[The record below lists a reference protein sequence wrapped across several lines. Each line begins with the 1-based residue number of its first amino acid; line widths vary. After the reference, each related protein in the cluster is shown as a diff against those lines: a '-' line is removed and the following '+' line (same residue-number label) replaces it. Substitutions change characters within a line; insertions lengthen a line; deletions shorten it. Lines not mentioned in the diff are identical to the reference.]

1 MTADTKPQLLYL
13 NRENRWLDF
22 ERRGLE
28 LRDGE
33 LRLASLPLFETTR
46 IEELGQ
52 LPVPDGPAGLAVG
65 DDGTIYFSDPPRHR
79 VLRINPCNSET
90 CPLPCLGGFGSQ
102 SGSFQ
107 TPRGLL
113 FNAKRRA
120 LYVAD
125 SGNNRIQIFNVDSF
139 QLVDIWPHGD
149 QLSGAPSNKPGHFD
163 TPWSLASDS
172 HGNIYVVDVGNER
185 VQKFDASGRVKP
197 GFWNTAAGTL
207 NGASPREVAVAQSS
221 EGERVVVLAL
231 AEDAVKIFIFDTTG
245 QLWRTIDSEESKD
258 VAGLAVSGESIY
270 IGDNEHR
277 RILKFWADET
287 FVGEARGYNGP
298 VAALAFD
305 QLGRLLVHTGSSA
318 LEILQ
323 VAIEGA
329 FGKRGFMW
337 GGPFVAGNPLLKSW
351 FSLKAI
357 PDQLPADAHL
367 RLFYHLA
374 NDDEPPPVSEDV
386 EQPFLLPHW
395 LPLPLNVT
403 DGLISNEPHSY
414 IWVALEFSGEGLTSP
429 ALNQLTLEYDHEGY
443 LRYFPAIYR
452 EDPIKRAFLENFVA
466 LFESFF
472 DDTERDIRRLS
483 RLFDTQGA
491 PSEFLAWL
499 AGWLALDLD
508 EHWSEEKQRTA
519 ITKAF
524 DLYGRRGTAAG
535 LRESLR
541 FFAGI
546 DAYIEEPILSSSWW
560 ALPADVADEQVEG
573 AMLGFNTTLA
583 PEEAQGAVVGT
594 TATYDQSSLI
604 TVEEFGAPLFSN
616 VAHRFVVR
624 LHKAQIGGPRRQ
636 KELEAII
643 ERDKPAHTM
652 AHVCLIEPGIKLGL
666 KAQIGIDS
674 VLGGEPSLAR
684 LDSSSFTSNL
694 QLGGQPAGRIGQQ
707 SRVGQT
713 TRLGDVSPDVRS
725 SESAHSHAHK
735 ATRGGH
741 KHTHK

>member
-1 MTADTKPQLLYL
+1 MTVDAKPQVLYL

-22 ERRGLE
+22 EQRGLE
-28 LRDGE
+28 LRDGQ
-33 LRLASLPLFETTR
+33 LTLASLPLFETTR
-46 IEELGQ
+46 MEELGN

-65 DDGTIYFSDPPRHR
+65 DDGTIYFSDPTQHR
-79 VLRINPCNSET
+79 VLRINPCDGET
-90 CPLPCLGGFGSQ
+90 FALPCLGGMGSQ
-102 SGSFQ
+102 PNSFQ

-113 FNAKRRA
+113 FDAKRRA

-125 SGNNRIQIFNVDSF
+125 SGNDRIQIFNVDTF
-139 QLVDIWPHGD
+139 QLVDIWPHAAP
-149 QLSGAPSNKPGHFD
+149 LSGSSDEPGYFD
-163 TPWSLASDS
+163 RPWSLAMDGK
-172 HGNIYVVDVGNER
+172 GNIYVVDVGNQR
-185 VQKFDASGRVKP
+185 VQKFDVLGRVVP
-197 GFWNTAAGTL
+197 SFWNNAAGVL
-207 NGASPREVAVAQSS
+207 NGAFPKEVAVALSP

-231 AEDAVKIFIFDTTG
+231 APDAVKIFIFDTTG
-245 QLWRTIDSEESKD
+245 QLWRTIDTTESNN
-258 VAGLAVSGESIY
+258 VAGLATSGESIY

-277 RILKFWADET
+277 RILKFRFDGT

-305 QLGRLLVHTGSSA
+305 QQGGLLVHTGSSA
-318 LEILQ
+318 IEILQ
-323 VAIEGA
+323 VAVEGA
-329 FGKRGFMW
+329 FGKTGFMW
-337 GGPFVAGNPLLKSW
+337 GGPFVAGNVLLKSW
-351 FSLKAI
+351 FSIKAL
-357 PDQLPADAHL
+357 PDQLPADAHVQM
-367 RLFYHLA
+367 FYYLT
-374 NDDEPPPVSEDV
+374 DDGQPPAVLDNTD
-386 EQPFLLPHW
+386 QPFSSPGW
-395 LPLPLNVT
+395 RPMPLNVT
-403 DGLISNEPHSY
+403 DGLISAKPHSY

-429 ALNQLTLEYDHEGY
+429 TLSQLTLEYDHESY

-452 EDPIKRAFLENFVA
+452 EDPIKRAFLENFLA
-466 LFESFF
+466 LYESFF
-472 DDTERDIRRLS
+472 DDTERDIRGLS

-491 PSEFLAWL
+491 PSEFLSWL

-519 ITKAF
+519 IAKAF
-524 DLYGRRGTAAG
+524 DLYGRRGTATG
-535 LRESLR
+535 LRESLQ

-546 DAYIEEPILSSSWW
+546 DAHIEEPILSSSWW
-560 ALPADVADEQVEG
+560 ALPADVGDEQVEG

-604 TVEEFGAPLFSN
+604 SVEEFGAPLFSN

-624 LHKAQIGGPRRQ
+624 LHKAQVGGPKRQ
-636 KELEAII
+636 KDLEAII
-643 ERDKPAHTM
+643 EREKPAHTM

-684 LDSSSFTSNL
+684 LGASSFTSNL
-694 QLGGQPAGRIGQQ
+694 HLGGPATGRLGEQ

-713 TRLGDVSPDVRS
+713 TWLGDVNPDIRS
-725 SESAHSHAHK
+725 SESTHSHAHR

-741 KHTHK
+741 KHPRK

>member
-13 NRENRWLDF
+13 NRENCWLDF
-22 ERRGLE
+22 EQRGLE
-28 LRDGE
+28 LRDGQ
-33 LRLASLPLFETTR
+33 LSLPSLPLFETTR
-46 IEELGQ
+46 IEELGN

-65 DDGTIYFSDPPRHR
+65 DDGTIYYSDPGAHR
-79 VLRINPCNSET
+79 VFRINPCSEET
-90 CPLPCLGGFGSQ
+90 CAMPCLGGMGSQ
-102 SGSFQ
+102 PNSFQ

-125 SGNNRIQIFNVDSF
+125 SGNNRIQIFNVDTF
-139 QLVDIWPHGD
+139 QLVDIWPHAVSILG
-149 QLSGAPSNKPGHFD
+149 SPSNEPGNFNK
-163 TPWSLASDS
+163 PWSLASDAQ
-172 HGNIYVVDVGNER
+172 GNVYVVDVGNQR
-185 VQKFDASGRVKP
+185 VQKFDPRGRVEP
-197 GFWNTAAGTL
+197 DFWDTVSGSINDAFPT
-207 NGASPREVAVAQSS
+207 EVAVAQSS
-221 EGERVVVLAL
+221 EGERVVVLARAPGSL
-231 AEDAVKIFIFDTTG
+231 KILIFDTTG
-245 QLWRTIDSEESKD
+245 QLSQTIDSDESKD
-258 VAGLAVSGESIY
+258 VAGLAVSGDSIY

-277 RILKFWADET
+277 RILKYGVDKA

-305 QLGRLLVHTGSSA
+305 ELGRLLVHTGSSA
-318 LEILQ
+318 IEILH
-323 VAIEGA
+323 VAVEGA

-337 GGPFVAGNPLLKSW
+337 GGPFVAGNVLLKSW

-374 NDDEPPPVSEDV
+374 DDEQPPMVLENTD
-386 EQPFLLPHW
+386 QPFVSPTW
-395 LPLPLNVT
+395 VAMPLNVT
-403 DGLISNEPHSY
+403 DGLICAKPHSY

-429 ALNQLTLEYDHEGY
+429 TLNQLTLEYDHESY

-452 EDPIKRAFLENFVA
+452 DDPVKRAFLETFLA
-466 LFESFF
+466 LYESFF

-508 EHWSEEKQRTA
+508 EQWSEEKQRTA
-519 ITKAF
+519 IAKAF

-541 FFAGI
+541 FFAGV
-546 DAYIEEPILSSSWW
+546 DAHIEEPILYSSWW
-560 ALPADVADEQVEG
+560 ALPADVGNEQVDG

-583 PEEAQGAVVGT
+583 PEEAQGAVLGT
-594 TATYDQSSLI
+594 TATYDQSSLT

-624 LHKAQIGGPRRQ
+624 LHKAQMGGAMRQ
-636 KELEAII
+636 KEIEAII
-643 ERDKPAHTM
+643 EREKPAHTM
-652 AHVCLIEPGIKLGL
+652 AHVCPIEPGIKLGL

-684 LDSSSFTSNL
+684 LNSSSFTSNL
-694 QLGGQPAGRIGQQ
+694 QLGGQPAGRIGEQG
-707 SRVGQT
+707 RLGQT
-713 TRLGDVSPDVRS
+713 TRLGDASPDVRS
-725 SESAHSHAHK
+725 SEAAHSHAHK
-735 ATRGGH
+735 TTSGGH
-741 KHTHK
+741 KHPDR

>member
-1 MTADTKPQLLYL
+1 MTADTKPQMLYL

-22 ERRGLE
+22 ERSGLE

-46 IEELGQ
+46 IEELGN

-65 DDGTIYFSDPPRHR
+65 DDGTIYFSDPLQHR
-79 VLRINPCNSET
+79 VLRINPCNGET
-90 CPLPCLGGFGSQ
+90 CAMPCLGGMGPQ
-102 SGSFQ
+102 PGSFQ

-113 FNAKRRA
+113 FDAIRQA
-120 LYVAD
+120 LFVAD
-125 SGNNRIQIFNVDSF
+125 SGNNRIQIFNVDTF
-139 QLVDIWPHGD
+139 QLLDIWPHAD
-149 QLSGAPSNKPGHFD
+149 PLSGSQSNEPGNFD
-163 TPWSLASDS
+163 TPWSLASDGE
-172 HGNIYVVDVGNER
+172 GNIYVVDVGNQR
-185 VQKFDASGRVKP
+185 VQKFDALGRVKP
-197 GFWNTAAGTL
+197 GFWNTAAGAL
-207 NGASPREVAVAQSS
+207 NGAFPTEVAVAQSP

-231 AEDAVKIFIFDTTG
+231 APSAVKIFLFDTTG
-245 QLWRTIDSEESKD
+245 QLWRTIDTNESKD

-277 RILKFWADET
+277 RILKFWFDGT

-305 QLGRLLVHTGSSA
+305 QLGRLLVHTGSA
-318 LEILQ
+318 EIEILH
-323 VAIEGA
+323 VAAEGA

-337 GGPFVAGNPLLKSW
+337 GGPFVAGNVLLKAW

-367 RLFYHLA
+367 QLFYHLA
-374 NDDEPPPVSEDV
+374 NDEQPPTVLEDE
-386 EQPFLLPHW
+386 EQPFVAPDW
-395 LPLPLNVT
+395 QPMPLNVI
-403 DGLISNEPHSY
+403 DGLISAEPHSY

-429 ALNQLTLEYDHEGY
+429 TLSQLTLEYDHESY

-452 EDPIKRAFLENFVA
+452 EDPIKRAFLENFLA
-466 LFESFF
+466 LYESFF
-472 DDTERDIRRLS
+472 DDTERDIRSLS
-483 RLFDTQGA
+483 RLFDTRGA

-519 ITKAF
+519 IAKAF

-560 ALPADVADEQVEG
+560 ALPSDVADEQVDG

-604 TVEEFGAPLFSN
+604 SVEEFGAPLFSN

-624 LHKAQIGGPRRQ
+624 LHKAQIGGPKRQ
-636 KELEAII
+636 KKLEAII
-643 ERDKPAHTM
+643 EREKPAHTM
-652 AHVCLIEPGIKLGL
+652 AHVCLIEPGIKPGI
-666 KAQIGIDS
+666 KAQLGIDS
-674 VLGGEPSLAR
+674 VLGGEPSLAQ
-684 LDSSSFTSNL
+684 LGGSSFTSTL
-694 QLGGQPAGRIGQQ
+694 QLGGQPSGRIGEQ

-713 TRLGDVSPDVRS
+713 TRLGDVSPGAGS
-725 SESAHSHAHK
+725 SQPAHSHAHQAPK
-735 ATRGGH
+735 GGH
-741 KHTHK
+741 KRPHK